1 MRPIDDGEER
11 ALVARARKGDLNAF
25 ETLVKLH
32 QRGIYALC
40 FRMAGIHQAADD
52 LAQETFVKAYFALSG
67 FKEGLSF
74 VAWLRTIAV
83 NTSLNYLRL
92 RKKEVSLDAL
102 GPDGPK
108 AAPVPARGRSDEPA
122 DEVARREAGRKFR
135 EAVDALPPEQKSVFV
150 LRFFEDRDYVT
161 IARALDISPGTVM
174 SRLSR
179 ARQKIRSQ
187 MAGYL

>member
-1 MRPIDDGEER
+1 MDEPERSEER
-11 ALVARARKGDLNAF
+11 RLVAAARRGDMTAF
-25 ETLVKLH
+25 ETLVKTH
-32 QRGIYALC
+32 QRLIYAVCRRL
-40 FRMAGIHQAADD
+40 AGSHQAADD
-52 LAQETFVKAYFALSG
+52 LAQETFVKAYFALSS
-67 FKEGLSF
+67 FQEGLSF

-83 NTSLNYLRL
+83 NASLNYLRL

-122 DEVARREAGRKFR
+122 DEVARREAGRRLR
-135 EAVDALPPEQKSVFV
+135 EAVDALPPEQRSVFV
-150 LRFFEDRDYVT
+150 LRFYESQGYAA
-161 IARALDISPGTVM
+161 IARRLDISTGTVM

-179 ARQKIRSQ
+179 ARAKIRSR

>member
-1 MRPIDDGEER
+1 MDEPERSEER
-11 ALVARARKGDLNAF
+11 RLVAEARQGSMTAF
-25 ETLVKLH
+25 ETLVKTH
-32 QRGIYALC
+32 QRLVYAIC
-40 FRMAGIHQAADD
+40 RRMAGSHQAADD

-150 LRFFEDRDYVT
+150 LRFFEDRDYGT

>member
-1 MRPIDDGEER
+1 MDEPERSEER
-11 ALVARARKGDLNAF
+11 RLVAEARQGSMTAF
-25 ETLVKLH
+25 ETLVKTH
-32 QRGIYALC
+32 QRLVYAIC
-40 FRMAGIHQAADD
+40 RRMAGSHQAADD

-135 EAVDALPPEQKSVFV
+135 EAVDALPPEQKSVFQSV
-150 LRFFEDRDYVT
+150 TWPSRFT
-161 IARALDISPGTVM
+161 TQLISPWMISWRAALSAATLVM
-174 SRLSR
+174 
-179 ARQKIRSQ
+179 RQLCA
-187 MAGYL
+187 AGASN